1 MHLLFWVISLL
12 ATAGLAGCHVDLYG
26 PINNPD
32 HPGQPNDLDANL
44 RKHVQVLA
52 GDIGERN
59 CYHPANYEAA
69 ASYVESIFKEAG
81 LKPRRLP
88 VLVPENDRFLLPAT
102 TAYNI
107 EAVVQGECAE
117 RVIVVGGHYDTKVA
131 SECWDDDGT
140 PPIPDRPGTPGA
152 SDNASGVAVML
163 EVARHLAKTE
173 PKYTI
178 RFVAF
183 ANEEPPFFLTDS
195 MGSMV
200 YARTMKDQQIDVK
213 AMICMDTIG
222 CFHETSRSKRK
233 YPVEL
238 LGLPYTFDYV
248 TFLGNTHSRKIMK
261 RGASTFQRHTN
272 TPLRVAWIWRISKRI
287 AWSDDASFWEYG
299 YPAFTVTDT
308 AYLRN
313 HHAHEPTDTAE
324 KLDYGPMADVAWA
337 AVFLVKQL
345 ANEPVD

>member
-1 MHLLFWVISLL
+1 MHFLFCAISSLI
-12 ATAGLAGCHVDLYG
+12 AVGLAGCNVSLYE
-26 PINNPD
+26 PIANPD
-32 HPGQPNDLDANL
+32 HPELPSDLEDNL
-44 RKHVQVLA
+44 RQHVQVLA
-52 GDIGERN
+52 EDIGERN
-59 CYHPANYEAA
+59 CYRQANYEAA
-69 ASYVESIFKEAG
+69 AGYIESIFKEAG
-81 LKPRRLP
+81 LQPLRQP
-88 VLVPENDRFLLPAT
+88 VRVPENDRFQLPET

-107 EAVVQGECAE
+107 EAIVQGACVNN
-117 RVIVVGGHYDTKVA
+117 VIVVGAHYDTKVA
-131 SECWDDDGT
+131 SAYWDDDGT
-140 PPIPDRPGTPGA
+140 PPAPDRPGTPGA

-163 EVARHLAKTE
+163 EVARHLAKTK

-200 YARTMKDQQIDVK
+200 YARSMKEQQIDVQ
-213 AMICMDTIG
+213 AMVCLDTIG
-222 CFHETSRSKRK
+222 CFHETSRRKRK

-248 TFLGNTHSRKIMK
+248 TFLGNPQSRKTMK
-261 RGASTFQRHTN
+261 RGASTFQRHTS

-287 AWSDDASFWEYG
+287 AWSDDASFWAYG

-313 HHAHEPTDTAE
+313 HHSHEPTDRAGT
-324 KLDYGPMADVAWA
+324 LDYGPMADIAWA
-337 AVFLVKQL
+337 AVFLIKAF
-345 ANEPVD
+345 ANEPQD